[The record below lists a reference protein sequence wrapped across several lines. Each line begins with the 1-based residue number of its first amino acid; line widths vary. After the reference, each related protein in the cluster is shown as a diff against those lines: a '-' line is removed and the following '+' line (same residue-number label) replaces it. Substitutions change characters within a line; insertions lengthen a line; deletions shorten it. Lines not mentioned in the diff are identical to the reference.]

1 MVKNEDE
8 GVHDAN
14 KYYYILK
21 MALDIKN
28 SKLMIQILSYIQ
40 VRDNVVECILHKP
53 INIDNT
59 HM

>member
-40 VRDNVVECILHKP
+40 KLISYEFLDGNCRDN
-53 INIDNT
+53 
-59 HM
+59 